1 MIPIALALVAL
12 AAVWLS
18 SSAMR
23 KKGTITAGAQK
34 ALLIFMALLAAATI
48 GFELWSSSHVAS

>member
-1 MIPIALALVAL
+1 MPIALALVAF

-23 KKGTITAGAQK
+23 RKGTITAAAQR
-34 ALLIFMALLAAATI
+34 ALLIFMGLLAAATI
-48 GFELWSSSHVAS
+48 GFQLWNSAHIAS

>member
-1 MIPIALALVAL
+1 MIPIALAVVAF

-23 KKGTITAGAQK
+23 KKGTISIAAHR
-34 ALLIFMALLAAATI
+34 ALLIFMGLLAAATI

>member
-1 MIPIALALVAL
+1 MIPIALALVAF

-23 KKGTITAGAQK
+23 RKGTITAAAQR
-34 ALLIFMALLAAATI
+34 ALLILMGLLAAATI
-48 GFELWSSSHVAS
+48 GFEWWNSAHLGT